1 MKKKRI
7 SITPDTEKL
16 NAFQKRQERLK
27 RWSEIDDNITLTI
40 NCEGK
45 YQKDLILKVLRDN
58 LTEDYFKDLDWYTD

>member
-45 YQKDLILKVLRDN
+45 HQKDLILKVLRNN
-58 LTEDYFKDLDWYTD
+58 LTEDYFNDLDWYTD